1 MMTYPVLQ
9 VVNGVARLV
18 LSVVIQDSVGVR
30 PVKGPLYLQ
39 HKRTR
44 HRAKI
49 SLRSTAVG
57 QKTLN
62 YAARSDLVTKH
73 KSGDPSHKLGEE
85 DEREEHGVLH
95 GDSRAKHGIQGP
107 AATSNTPRS
116 HHSRPLH
123 PHPPPPLVFPPA
135 ASHQLQHPRAS
146 SAGGEASKQAKNNDD
161 GSRANEDIRG
171 VGGVVRDQGD
181 VRAQHQLP
189 PYSHRKQDGSC
200 YLCVRG
206 GETGANRGKVVSRR
220 KRPHTTQP
228 RWLLSV

>member
-1 MMTYPVLQ
+1 MAYCTETAEQNMGFRVPRQHQTPRDHIIPV
-9 VVNGVARLV
+9 
-18 LSVVIQDSVGVR
+18 
-30 PVKGPLYLQ
+30 
-39 HKRTR
+39 
-44 HRAKI
+44 
-49 SLRSTAVG
+49 RST
-57 QKTLN
+57 
-62 YAARSDLVTKH
+62 
-73 KSGDPSHKLGEE
+73 P
-85 DEREEHGVLH
+85 
-95 GDSRAKHGIQGP
+95 
-107 AATSNTPRS
+107 
-116 HHSRPLH
+116 
-123 PHPPPPLVFPPA
+123 PHPPPPPLIFPPA

-161 GSRANEDIRG
+161 GSCANEDIRG

-206 GETGANRGKVVSRR
+206 GETEANRGKVVSRR